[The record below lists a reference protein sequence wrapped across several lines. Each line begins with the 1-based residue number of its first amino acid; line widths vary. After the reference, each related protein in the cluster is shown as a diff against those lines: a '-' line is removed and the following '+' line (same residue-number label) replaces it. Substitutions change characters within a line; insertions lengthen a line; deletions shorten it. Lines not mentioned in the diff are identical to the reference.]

1 MIATWPI
8 KSSLLS
14 NCWNI
19 LKTNFVEDT
28 YLSSYE
34 TILSIY
40 VCLSLTEKLF
50 VFECIYITLK
60 LAEEWSY
67 ESEDTKS

>member
-1 MIATWPI
+1 MIATRPI

-34 TILSIY
+34 TI
-40 VCLSLTEKLF
+40 VSLTEKLF
-50 VFECIYITLK
+50 VFESIFITSK